1 MFYSNM
7 AIDSIQN
14 AKINFLKQT
23 VKDSTLQK
31 PLVDF
36 VEAQRVFTKQVAK
49 TSSDVMNI
57 VSETFGLA
65 DSCPSRLLV
74 ARVPGLEADP
84 GACACN
90 GCAFG
95 QATAS
100 VSLRA

>member
-36 VEAQRVFTKQVAK
+36 VEAQRVFTKQIVKSA
-49 TSSDVMNI
+49 TDVMAVATETVANTI
-57 VSETFGLA
+57 SGVSNKKGE
-65 DSCPSRLLV
+65 
-74 ARVPGLEADP
+74 
-84 GACACN
+84 
-90 GCAFG
+90 
-95 QATAS
+95 
-100 VSLRA
+100 